1 LALVRANDNPDGKM
15 HDFESATAF
24 LLPSDHV
31 SMKRGKKRGA
41 HVSFVGADVSS
52 SSGKQSKGPL
62 TGVEFR
68 YYELLSEY
76 QSLLSTE
83 QQDKLRAW
91 HIKNKGHKKQKAVV
105 QLSCHTLDD
114 WNLFN
119 AIVRVCIG

>member
-1 LALVRANDNPDGKM
+1 
-15 HDFESATAF
+15 
-24 LLPSDHV
+24 
-31 SMKRGKKRGA
+31 
-41 HVSFVGADVSS
+41 VSFVGADVSS

-105 QLSCHTLDD
+105 QLAPSPLSRNTLQS
-114 WNLFN
+114 WLLLQG
-119 AIVRVCIG
+119 A